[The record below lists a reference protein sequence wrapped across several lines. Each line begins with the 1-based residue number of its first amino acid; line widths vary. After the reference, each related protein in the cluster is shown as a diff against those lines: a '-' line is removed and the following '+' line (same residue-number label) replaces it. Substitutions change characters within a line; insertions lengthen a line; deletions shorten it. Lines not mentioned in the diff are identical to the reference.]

1 MPKHESFGKFY
12 DWMRRADEEQN
23 NKDNIFPPGMSSDEA
38 LHMLSA
44 YLMGEHYYTYS
55 LTPTQSNTELV
66 HDILNKYSP
75 KFRAER
81 KRVCETRGSR

>member
-12 DWMRRADEEQN
+12 DWMKEADKGNE
-23 NKDNIFPPGMSSDEA
+23 DNLCPPGMSSDDA

-44 YLMGEHYYTYS
+44 YLMGEHYYTFS

-66 HDILNKYSP
+66 YDILSKYSP

-81 KRVCETRGSR
+81 KRVCETRNSR